1 MISIIR
7 LMIIESKSIG
17 CDRAR
22 QGRIGQDGAGNK
34 RTGRAGG
41 ALALPGGND
50 PGHLNNRP
58 EMTTRRKS

>member
-7 LMIIESKSIG
+7 LMIVESKSMG

-22 QGRIGQDGAGNK
+22 QGRMGRGISGPAGPE
-34 RTGRAGG
+34 GR
-41 ALALPGGND
+41 LRRSRPGGND